1 MKNQMTT
8 AFSQR
13 KKKVA
18 QHYRI
23 PLFKIQNFIHFLVL
37 FHSDA
42 GRSALVVFL
51 FERLVPNQQREK
63 KSS

>member
-13 KKKVA
+13 KKKKVA

-37 FHSDA
+37 FHGDA

-51 FERLVPNQQREK
+51 F
-63 KSS
+63 

>member
-37 FHSDA
+37 FHGDA

-51 FERLVPNQQREK
+51 F
-63 KSS
+63 